1 MNDKLIKKNIKACH
15 MVIQNLKC
23 MASVKLKYTDC
34 KIQNVTVDDILG
46 MLRKH
51 LKFSSLK

>member
-23 MASVKLKYTDC
+23 MASVKLKHTDC
-34 KIQNVTVDDILG
+34 KIQNMTVDDILG
-46 MLRKH
+46 MLRKL